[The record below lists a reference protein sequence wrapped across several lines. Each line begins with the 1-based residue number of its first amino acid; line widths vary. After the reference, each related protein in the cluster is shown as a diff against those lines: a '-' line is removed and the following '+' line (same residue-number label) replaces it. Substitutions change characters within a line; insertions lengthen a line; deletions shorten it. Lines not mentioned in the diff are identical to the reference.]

1 MSNGL
6 TSRATTTVLLLIFL
20 PHWPIAAKSAGLGCL
35 AISQISLPAS
45 SPDELTPE
53 EIEFDALCSQMKEAF
68 NKFYAER
75 EAISDPMEKAQFE
88 KENDPQEEYFNRLA
102 EFEVRHR
109 GSHVGL
115 MAVYQ
120 LSVRHGLP
128 GEPGFDAR
136 RKAIQL
142 TPYYHHLDE
151 FNLAIRFLGSGSPDA
166 ATKTAF
172 ESAIASPSISSVNR
186 EVVKLL
192 YAEWIFDLREG
203 KRILSGRLEALRQD
217 EEKNAEKIQFW
228 EKWLAQINSIEDL
241 DALEKRAAELLEEVA
256 NSNHGFRRR
265 TLRSSE
271 KSQYILRIDREDTS
285 HQPLISE
292 SAERLLYKSR
302 FLLPGRELA
311 DFAVTLHDGQPWR
324 LSDQRGKVVIIQ
336 FSFEGCGPCARMYP
350 ELSALQKKYKDKVSV
365 LTIMQD
371 PHETVTE
378 SVKSHEMSWSVCADG
393 NPSPLVSQWSVV
405 GFPTVYVVAP
415 DGFIIDHDPLSVSY
429 DEQVAQL
436 LDR

>member
-6 TSRATTTVLLLIFL
+6 TSRATAAVLLLIFL
-20 PHWPIAAKSAGLGCL
+20 PHWLIAANSAGLGCL
-35 AISQISLPAS
+35 SISPISVPAS

-88 KENDPQEEYFNRLA
+88 KENDPQAEYFNRLA

-142 TPYYHHLDE
+142 APYYHHLDE

-172 ESAIASPSISSVNR
+172 ESAIASPNISLVNR
-186 EVVKLL
+186 DLAKFL

-203 KRILSGRLEALRQD
+203 KRILNGRLEALRQD
-217 EEKNAEKIQFW
+217 EPQNAEQIRYW
-228 EKWLAQINSIEDL
+228 ENWLAQINSIEDL

-256 NSNHGFRRR
+256 NSNHGFRLR

-271 KSQYILRIDREDTS
+271 KSQFILRIDREATS

-292 SAERLLYKSR
+292 SAERLLHKSR
-302 FLLPGRELA
+302 FLLPGREMA
-311 DFAVTLHDGQPWR
+311 DFEVTLHDGSKWR
-324 LSDQRGKVVIIQ
+324 LQNQRGRVVIIQ
-336 FSFEGCGPCARMYP
+336 FSFVGCGPCARMYP
-350 ELSALQKKYKDKVSV
+350 ELSEVQQKYGDKVSV

-371 PHETVTE
+371 PPE
-378 SVKSHEMSWSVCADG
+378 SVAEAIKTHAMSWSVCADG

-415 DGFIIDHDPLSVSY
+415 DGIIIDHDPLSVSY
-429 DEQVAQL
+429 DERVAQL